1 MSVEKV
7 QHRHRWRRKV
17 NGVTCYLPPWCNLS
31 SSAGGWRPTP
41 FAYPSSA
48 TFFFS
53 RCSSLRSPSSAIL
66 RGLPPPFF
74 LQASSTSVHR
84 AGWRLKV
91 GFLSLAARTYRLDD
105 LASSFHLSL
114 SLPLSLSPG
123 YSRSSS
129 YFRFSCLWAAGGE
142 PVNFRGDRRA
152 VKSSAARE
160 TFHPGSRAVV
170 GGLEQSYQPE
180 TNNFA
185 LLRKNGFLFLVA
197 NTTRRIS
204 NTRTRMNLNG
214 EKNSRRD
221 ATNFLPFA
229 AESRG

>member
-1 MSVEKV
+1 MPLFTKPSAFLLFSPGTRAEDSTMSVEKV

-105 LASSFHLSL
+105 LASSFHRSLSHPLSL
-114 SLPLSLSPG
+114 SLPVIP
-123 YSRSSS
+123 
-129 YFRFSCLWAAGGE
+129 AAPLISVFPAFE
-142 PVNFRGDRRA
+142 RREG
-152 VKSSAARE
+152 SQSTSAGIDAR
-160 TFHPGSRAVV
+160 
-170 GGLEQSYQPE
+170 
-180 TNNFA
+180 
-185 LLRKNGFLFLVA
+185 
-197 NTTRRIS
+197 
-204 NTRTRMNLNG
+204 
-214 EKNSRRD
+214 
-221 ATNFLPFA
+221 
-229 AESRG
+229 